1 MKLKLMPILLG
12 AIALA
17 GSFASVLP
25 LAANA
30 QTNSSN
36 QQIIAQAQSQQRQ
49 QRKDKFAGLNLTQAQ
64 QDEIAKIRKETKA
77 QLKSVITEEQLAKL
91 KAARQN
97 NQDRRAARTAINLS
111 DAQKAKLKEI
121 NQSSKARIRAVLN
134 EQQRQQ
140 FDQNMRQKRQQRNS
154 N

>member
-12 AIALA
+12 AIALT

-25 LAANA
+25 LAAEA
-30 QTNSSN
+30 QVNSSN
-36 QQIIAQAQSQQRQ
+36 QQIVAQAQGQQRQ
-49 QRKDKFAGLNLTQAQ
+49 QRKDKLAGLNLTQAQ
-64 QDEIAKIRKETKA
+64 QDEIAKIRKESKA
-77 QLKSVITEEQLAKL
+77 QIKGVITPEQRAKL

-97 NQDRRAARTAINLS
+97 NQDRRAARTAMNLS

-121 NQSSKARIRAVLN
+121 KQSSKARIRAVLN

-140 FDQNMRQKRQQRNS
+140 FDQNMRQKSQQRNS